1 MKKMV
6 TNSLTQNT
14 RAGAKGWLNDT
25 KQYHYFLPAFNT
37 QYPWKDQI
45 TREKWI
51 RAKREKKQYAV
62 DCKILISLTMQ
73 NTHFKPNK
81 PSEQA

>member
-1 MKKMV
+1 MKKMA

-37 QYPWKDQI
+37 QYPWKDQSH
-45 TREKWI
+45 EKSELEQ
-51 RAKREKKQYAV
+51 KEKK
-62 DCKILISLTMQ
+62 KNSMQ
-73 NTHFKPNK
+73 STVKYSFH
-81 PSEQA
+81 